1 MTWEVENGYI
11 EDSYGKWVNKI
22 LNCSF
27 TTVKVKWQNVS
38 YDNNNKEM
46 PKGNIAVTCAG
57 NGCASLGPT
66 DVTILSLNNFPPDP
80 FLYPAIKDTIT
91 WTYGVTP
98 SRTTLSIP
106 KMIFPNS
113 TKSVNDYKWVIPAGV
128 TAYEYQSSTPHP
140 GPCNLFTKESIDIT
154 TDACTSGEILVYGIN
169 KRCFSNENDDRIY
182 SAPRKLV
189 IKRIPPTIKNF
200 NLSKTTLGYTERTT
214 ITASCDP
221 VTGATEYI
229 WTIPQGWT
237 GSGTQNGQTVVTAS
251 PTVILTPSGCHQGA
265 VKVKARV
272 CGDKFSNEPS
282 IQVTVKFPALVAPD
296 VLCQSGKLFTI
307 TNVPSGATITWT
319 FDNQRIRLVDP
330 QGSNPCTLA
339 ATVAGTG
346 LGWVQAIIN
355 TQICG
360 NFSTAV
366 SHPWVGLAQVENI
379 TGPTSVRVYQYN
391 NYEAKVN
398 NAKGTDYIWFTAPPS
413 GAYVSPT
420 PGTNRCMIQ
429 FYSTG
434 SYTVLAQ
441 AHNECGTSTPRGIG
455 VYVSSQYYRFTLSP
469 NPANE
474 SVEVQIGGNNN
485 SSLETFSQTD
495 SLYYEFLHSESYAV
509 TIANPYGM
517 QVYSETQYAKHFT
530 IPTANLPEGIYLT
543 EIRTRLAKYQ
553 QKLIIKH

>member
-1 MTWEVENGYI
+1 
-11 EDSYGKWVNKI
+11 
-22 LNCSF
+22 
-27 TTVKVKWQNVS
+27 
-38 YDNNNKEM
+38 M
-46 PKGNIAVTCAG
+46 PKGKISVTFAG
-57 NGCASLGPT
+57 TDCGSLKPL

-91 WTYGVTP
+91 WAYGVTP

-113 TKSVNDYKWVIPAGV
+113 SKSVNDYKWVIPAGV

-169 KRCFSNENDDRIY
+169 KRCFTDENDNRIY

-189 IKRIPPTIKNF
+189 IKRINPTIRNF
-200 NLSKTTLGYTERTT
+200 TLSKTILGYTERTP

-221 VTGATEYI
+221 VTGASEYI
-229 WTIPQGWT
+229 WTIPEGWT
-237 GSGTQNGQTVVTAS
+237 GSGTQNGQTVVTTT
-251 PTVILTPSGCHQGA
+251 PTVILTPSGCHQGS

-272 CGDKFSNEPS
+272 CGGKFSSEPS
-282 IQVTVKFPALVAPD
+282 IQVTVKFPGLMAPD
-296 VLCQSGKLFTI
+296 VLCQTGKLFTV

-319 FDNQRIRLVDP
+319 FDTQRIRLIDP

-346 LGWVQAIIN
+346 LAWVQATVY
-355 TQICG
+355 TQTCG
-360 NFSTAV
+360 NYNTAKC
-366 SHPWVGLAQVENI
+366 HPWVGLAQVENI
-379 TGPTSVRVYQYN
+379 NGPTSVKVNQYN

-398 NAKGTDYIWFTAPPS
+398 NTKGTDYIWFTAPPS

-420 PGTNRCMIQ
+420 PGTNMCMIQ
-429 FYSTG
+429 FYSPG

-441 AHNECGTSTPRGIG
+441 ARNECGTSTPMGIG
-455 VYVSSQYYRFTLSP
+455 IYVSSQYSGFTLSP

-474 SVEVQIGGNNN
+474 SVDFQIGNNDK
-485 SSLETFSQTD
+485 SSMETLAQSD
-495 SLYYEFLHSESYAV
+495 SLYNEFLRSEYYEV
-509 TIANPYGM
+509 TISNSFGL
-517 QVYSETQYAKHFT
+517 QVYSDIKYSKHFT
-530 IPTANLPEGIYLT
+530 IPTGNLPEGIYLIELCT
-543 EIRTRLAKYQ
+543 KHAKFQ
-553 QKLIIKH
+553 QKMVIKH